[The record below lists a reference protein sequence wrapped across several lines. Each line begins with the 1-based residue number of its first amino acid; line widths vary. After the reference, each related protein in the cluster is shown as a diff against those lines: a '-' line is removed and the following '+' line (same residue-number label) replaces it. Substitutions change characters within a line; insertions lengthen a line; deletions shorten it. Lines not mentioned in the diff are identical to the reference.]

1 MVLTS
6 TTNVHQQEGVTA
18 LSMAVQNQHT
28 AVVDALILAGAN
40 MDLAEYVRTVQ
51 RINIILMH
59 LCV

>member
-18 LSMAVQNQHT
+18 LSMAVQKQHT

-40 MDLAEYVRTVQ
+40 MDLAEYVRTV
-51 RINIILMH
+51 
-59 LCV
+59 

>member
-18 LSMAVQNQHT
+18 LSMAVQERYT

-40 MDLAEYVRTVQ
+40 MDLAEYVRTV
-51 RINIILMH
+51 
-59 LCV
+59 

>member
-6 TTNVHQQEGVTA
+6 TTNVHEQEGVTA

-40 MDLAEYVRTVQ
+40 MDLANNVRTV
-51 RINIILMH
+51 
-59 LCV
+59 